1 MWWQEH
7 NWRLGQTKHLCLLTV
22 GSWVLYLT
30 SLTLS
35 FPVCKMP
42 FMLPS
47 TEILVGI
54 G

>member
-7 NWRLGQTKHLCLLTV
+7 NWRQGQTKHLCLLTV

-42 FMLPS
+42 FILPS